1 MRTVLACMLLCVV
14 AACGDDEASNIDAR
28 VDAAEVDAGVDAVP
42 VDADTTDASCFMNPQ
57 THVEIINACTTA
69 DKLEKHPVLPLLLP
83 DGGLPPL
90 P

>member
-1 MRTVLACMLLCVV
+1 MRIVVAGLLVAAL
-14 AACGDDEASNIDAR
+14 AACGDDAPAQIDAR
-28 VDAAEVDAGVDAVP
+28 TDAADVDAGAGVDA
-42 VDADTTDASCFMNPQ
+42 DTADASCFMNPQ

-69 DKLEKHPVLPLLLP
+69 EKIDKHPVLPLLLP

>member
-1 MRTVLACMLLCVV
+1 MRIVLVGVLLAAV
-14 AACGDDEASNIDAR
+14 AACGDDAPSQIDAR
-28 VDAAEVDAGVDAVP
+28 VTIDAADPDAGTA
-42 VDADTTDASCFMNPQ
+42 VDADTPDASCFMNPQ

-69 DKLEKHPVLPLLLP
+69 EKIDKHPVLPLLLP

>member
-1 MRTVLACMLLCVV
+1 MRIAIPALLLALLT
-14 AACGDDEASNIDAR
+14 ACGDTGSSGH
-28 VDAAEVDAGVDAVP
+28 DAAVDGGVDGTL
-42 VDADTTDASCFMNPQ
+42 VDADPMDASCFMNPQ

-69 DKLEKHPVLPLLLP
+69 QAIDKHPVLPLLLP

>member
-1 MRTVLACMLLCVV
+1 MRIAITGLLLAALV
-14 AACGDDEASNIDAR
+14 ACGDDAPAQIDAR
-28 VDAAEVDAGVDAVP
+28 TDAADPDAGA
-42 VDADTTDASCFMNPQ
+42 VDADTPDASCFMNPQ

-69 DKLEKHPVLPLLLP
+69 EKIDKHPVLPLLLP